1 MDLIKRA
8 TQLLICVATLAVAG
22 AASAQAPA
30 PVITSAPDPS
40 AQPQTRLPSAPPL
53 SPAESALVAEFPG
66 TVLVDGRLVRPPR
79 TPEQIAAANAV
90 TLRDWP
96 ALGRY
101 AALNAT
107 LSPPEQGKPRVVF
120 LGDSI
125 TQNWARGRPEFF
137 TANGYVGR
145 GISGQTSPQMVLRF
159 HQDVIALKPAAVFIL
174 AGTNDIAENTGPIS
188 DEQVIDNLTAMVEM
202 ARAHR
207 IKVVVG
213 SVTPAT
219 YFFWKSEAQPTAHV
233 MALNEKIKAWAKSEK
248 ITYADFWSAMAMPD
262 GTTNPAYAND
272 SVHPNSVGF
281 GVMEPIA
288 TAAIKT
294 ALRRR

>member
-1 MDLIKRA
+1 
-8 TQLLICVATLAVAG
+8 VN
-22 AASAQAPA
+22 
-30 PVITSAPDPS
+30 
-40 AQPQTRLPSAPPL
+40 
-53 SPAESALVAEFPG
+53 
-66 TVLVDGRLVRPPR
+66 GRLVRPPR

-96 ALGRY
+96 AMGRY

-107 LSPPEQGKPRVVF
+107 LPPPEKGKPRVVF

-137 TANGYVGR
+137 AANGYVGR

-188 DEQVIDNLTAMVEM
+188 DDQVIDNLTSMVEM
-202 ARAHR
+202 ARAHK

-233 MALNEKIKAWAKSEK
+233 MALNEKIKAWATSEK

-272 SVHPNSVGF
+272 SVHPNSAGF